1 MKEKI
6 KIKLKI
12 SQNNHKGP
20 NFRVLCD
27 DTVLDECVNYK
38 EDMYEN
44 SFELDLDKGK
54 HQLVLEHF
62 GKHPRDTDS
71 VAKQDV
77 AVQLVD
83 LTFNGVKCDPVDL
96 HENYF
101 YPTKWPYPLELKM
114 KNNLYFGYN
123 GHYRYCFETPST
135 GWVLGQKKKHQ
146 KQLSEIEDFQISEDE
161 FISRLETH
169 IKKESNLVLSQG
181 NTDL

>member
-20 NFRVLCD
+20 SFRVLCD
-27 DTVLDECVNYK
+27 DKVLDECVNYK

-44 SFELDLDKGK
+44 SFGLDLDKGK

-62 GKHPRDTDS
+62 GKHPRDTDP

-83 LTFNGVKCDPVDL
+83 LTFNGV
-96 HENYF
+96 
-101 YPTKWPYPLELKM
+101 
-114 KNNLYFGYN
+114 
-123 GHYRYCFETPST
+123 
-135 GWVLGQKKKHQ
+135 
-146 KQLSEIEDFQISEDE
+146 
-161 FISRLETH
+161 
-169 IKKESNLVLSQG
+169 
-181 NTDL
+181 